1 MKIRYLAFV
10 PIFALCA
17 PLAHA
22 EQSKSGKTFTTQKDK
37 FSYAIGFQVGHGLRR
52 NEDLLDL
59 DVVLAAISDAYKGKD
74 PAIPV
79 KDMQMAFEA
88 FRAKKQ
94 QEQEELQAKIQ
105 AEAGKNMEAGAK
117 FMSDNKKKEGVK
129 VTTSGLQYKVLK
141 AGTGKKPGATDTVVV
156 NYRGTLING
165 EEFDSSYKR
174 NQPATLA
181 LNSVI
186 KGWQEALQMMP
197 TGSKWQLVIPAELAY
212 GDRGAGSRIGPGET
226 LIFEVELLEVK

>member
-1 MKIRYLAFV
+1 M
-10 PIFALCA
+10 
-17 PLAHA
+17 
-22 EQSKSGKTFTTQKDK
+22 
-37 FSYAIGFQVGHGLRR
+37 
-52 NEDLLDL
+52 
-59 DVVLAAISDAYKGKD
+59 
-74 PAIPV
+74 
-79 KDMQMAFEA
+79 
-88 FRAKKQ
+88 
-94 QEQEELQAKIQ
+94 
-105 AEAGKNMEAGAK
+105 
-117 FMSDNKKKEGVK
+117 
-129 VTTSGLQYKVLK
+129 
-141 AGTGKKPGATDTVVV
+141 

-212 GDRGAGSRIGPGET
+212 GNRGAGSRIGPGET